1 MLEKI
6 KLKFG
11 AIPNRSPLEFSPEH
25 MTIFVGPNNSGKSL
39 ALLEIERSIFTTAT
53 DGLSN
58 SPIIDELDLKI
69 FTTEEIK
76 PLIHSHSVG
85 ESWVLQNHVSGR
97 SASQNTENF
106 LAALKK
112 AENPILQRQY
122 LSQIYTTLVSRLDGQ
137 NRMSYIQNVESNSLL
152 SRPSSLLQNIFQN
165 DEIRKELS
173 KFIHEA
179 FGYYYTVDPTAM
191 RTLQVKMSETAP
203 INEEKMLN
211 QESIDFFT
219 KAKPI
224 AEFSDGV
231 KAFTGI
237 LSALIST
244 ESKVILIDEPEAFL
258 HPPLIRKL
266 GKFLTELAAKKDGNV
281 LAATHSADFL
291 MGSIQSRKKVNI
303 IRLTYHQN
311 IPTARLLSSDELQKM
326 MRDPFL
332 RSTAVLTALF
342 HTGAIVCEADMDR
355 AFYQEINER
364 LLENESDGIDDCIFL
379 NANGKDSIGRIVKP
393 LRSMGIPTAVI
404 VDLDIIEAGFSKI
417 LKEAFI
423 PSALVASFNTLK
435 DKVKTAFDA
444 LGKKAKK
451 AGVNALL
458 PEDKDA
464 AEHLLGYLAEYGIFV
479 VPVGEVE
486 NWLPHLGLVGHG
498 PYWLSTA
505 FEKMGTDSSNP
516 NYVHPAKDDVWDFVR
531 KISDWIRNPNK
542 KGMPN

>member
-11 AIPNRSPLEFSPEH
+11 AIPNGSPLEFPPEH

-39 ALLEIERSIFTTAT
+39 VLREIEWSILKAVNQFFMVEDLVLQTPSVEKIRSLMQEN
-53 DGLSN
+53 LS
-58 SPIIDELDLKI
+58 
-69 FTTEEIK
+69 
-76 PLIHSHSVG
+76 G
-85 ESWVLQNHVSGR
+85 ESWIIENHVSGR
-97 SASQNTENF
+97 NF
-106 LAALKK
+106 TLSVKD
-112 AENPILQRQY
+112 AEDLFAKMVQPEGLREPY
-122 LSQIYTTLVSRLDGQ
+122 LIQIYSALVSRLDGQ
-137 NRMSYIQNVESNSLL
+137 TRMSYTENKPAGNLL
-152 SRPSSLLQNIFQN
+152 ARPQSLLQSLFQN
-165 DEIRKELS
+165 DEARKELR
-173 KFIHEA
+173 KFVYEA

-191 RTLQVKMSETAP
+191 QTLQVKMSRTVP
-203 INEEKMLN
+203 INEEKGLN
-211 QESIDFFT
+211 PESIEFFT

-311 IPTARLLSSDELQKM
+311 VPTARLLSSDELQKM

-342 HTGAIVCEADMDR
+342 HTGAVVCEADMDR

-379 NANGKDSIGRIVKP
+379 NANGKDSISRIAQP

-404 VDLDIIEAGFSKI
+404 VDLDIIESGLSKI

-435 DKVKTAFDA
+435 DKVKTAFDT

-458 PEDKDA
+458 SGDKVA
-464 AEHLLGYLAEYGIFV
+464 AEHLLDDLAEYGIFV

-516 NYVHPAKDDVWDFVR
+516 NYVHPAKDDVWEFIR
-531 KISDWIRNPNK
+531 KMSAWIRNPNR